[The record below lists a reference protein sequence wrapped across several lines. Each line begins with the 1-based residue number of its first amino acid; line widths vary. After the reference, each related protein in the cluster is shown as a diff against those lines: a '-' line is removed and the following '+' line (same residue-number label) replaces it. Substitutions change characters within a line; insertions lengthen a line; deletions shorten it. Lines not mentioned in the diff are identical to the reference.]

1 MRICPL
7 CDTGFGLQTVKAA
20 CWTLFPVLALLSED
34 VMLMAP
40 PAAVAAIATTA
51 MVATVAAAAE
61 PAPAAV
67 ATAKAVADV
76 IVESL

>member
-1 MRICPL
+1 MIPFS
-7 CDTGFGLQTVKAA
+7 DTGFALQTVKPA
-20 CWTLFPVLALLSED
+20 CWTLVASLAVPLLSED
-34 VMLMAP
+34 VILMAP
-40 PAAVAAIATTA
+40 PAAVAAIATRA

-76 IVESL
+76 ML